1 MATAQKFMFDL
12 DFDDPEAVARAERGP
27 EPEPEEVE
35 EVEPEIIVPT
45 FSEEELAAARE
56 EAYKE
61 GFEAGRKEAAE
72 ATEEKLLATVEAA
85 CNQMGE
91 IYNDQSEANREIA
104 KEMISVATAIAR
116 KMFPDLNARNA
127 LGEIERVVQETLS
140 AITEEPRVQIM
151 VPPELRESFLER
163 LTVMTNRAGFD
174 GKVFVNPDASLN
186 PGDCR
191 IEWSNGAAVRDSEA
205 LWEMIDEIVE
215 RNIYGEDE
223 DDETAEDESPAPET
237 VADPPAEAEAA
248 LEPEA
253 EAPEEEIEPEPAA
266 IEDEEPA
273 PAAADEETVLD
284 QPVTDEMVTQEPD
297 LDDITD
303 DADPADGDEPVGS
316 GTVDPLSPEMQ
327 AAILD
332 TEEALDDDAEAIA
345 SDYDDNDL
353 SSQGDEDQLKPE
365 QET

>member
-1 MATAQKFMFDL
+1 MPPARKFMFDL

-27 EPEPEEVE
+27 EPEPEVVE
-35 EVEPEIIVPT
+35 EAEPEIVVPT
-45 FSEEELAAARE
+45 FSEEELGEARE

-72 ATEEKLLATVEAA
+72 ATEEKLLSTVEKA
-85 CNQMGE
+85 CEEMSA
-91 IYNDQSEANREIA
+91 IYNAQYEANRDIA
-104 KEMISVATAIAR
+104 KEMISVASAIAK

-151 VPPELRESFLER
+151 VPPDLRESFLER
-163 LTVMTNRAGFD
+163 LTTMTNRAGFD

-215 RNIYGEDE
+215 RNIYGDDEDE
-223 DDETAEDESPAPET
+223 EMAEDESPAPDA
-237 VADPPAEAEAA
+237 VADTPEEAEA
-248 LEPEA
+248 
-253 EAPEEEIEPEPAA
+253 APEEEIAA
-266 IEDEEPA
+266 PVEEAEAVQDETSKADPEEPA
-273 PAAADEETVLD
+273 TEEETFMD
-284 QPVTDEMVTQEPD
+284 QPVEEDDFEPEMIMDAAE
-297 LDDITD
+297 TD
-303 DADPADGDEPVGS
+303 DMDADADEPAGPGS
-316 GTVDPLSPEMQ
+316 VDPLSPEMQ
-327 AAILD
+327 AAILNAD
-332 TEEALDDDAEAIA
+332 GAMDDDADEIA
-345 SDYDDNDL
+345 SEDDV
-353 SSQGDEDQLKPE
+353 DEDQTKPE

>member
-35 EVEPEIIVPT
+35 EAEPEIIVPT

-56 EAYKE
+56 DAHKE
-61 GFEAGRKEAAE
+61 GFEAGRREAAE
-72 ATEEKLLATVEAA
+72 ATEEKLLATVEKA
-85 CNQMGE
+85 CEQMNA
-91 IYNDQSEANREIA
+91 IYNDQFEANREIA

-151 VPPELRESFLER
+151 VPPDLRESFLER

-215 RNIYGEDE
+215 RNIYGEDD

-237 VADPPAEAEAA
+237 VTDAPVEDETA

-253 EAPEEEIEPEPAA
+253 EAIEEDMEPEPAA
-266 IEDEEPA
+266 NEEAPPA
-273 PAAADEETVLD
+273 PDLAEEKTVLD
-284 QPVTDEMVTQEPD
+284 QPVKDEMVAPEPD
-297 LDDITD
+297 MEDTGSEA
-303 DADPADGDEPVGS
+303 DASAKDAPVGS
-316 GTVDPLSPEMQ
+316 GMVDALSPEMQ

-332 TEEALDDDAEAIA
+332 TDEALDGDDKI
-345 SDYDDNDL
+345 
-353 SSQGDEDQLKPE
+353 SSVDGDETASVDGADQLKPE